1 MEVDFKDRTNAVK
14 DFFVESGQG
23 LVEYALIFSA
33 VFLLALPVVVLTAK
47 AIIGIYEKYISP
59 IKF

>member
-1 MEVDFKDRTNAVK
+1 MEVDFKDRTNVVK
-14 DFFVESGQG
+14 DFSVESGQG
-23 LVEYALIFSA
+23 IVEYALIFSA